1 MQSNQPINSTTNTFS
16 GLDGTSSGFETR
28 ARSGNATESE
38 DANRCS
44 SDSSGYRSGFESASD
59 RGSSYTKRISGSEN
73 PTDSEVLPSSDSK
86 VNESAS
92 TLAMRPCD
100 WTPTENA
107 STVHQSGV
115 ELESQRC
122 NTSNAPSL
130 VMTIIPPSLLPII
143 RRLSRVID
151 EEVYPE
157 MLREAL
163 AKRDA
168 K

>member
-1 MQSNQPINSTTNTFS
+1 VQSNQPINSTTNTFS

-28 ARSGNATESE
+28 ARE